1 MLFNLFAIYGIDLM
15 YIALMMGT
23 GLLFNTYTLKTG
35 NNALL
40 NLITGFF
47 IVASTAAI
55 VTTHGITLAWGVWLS
70 LFLMYI
76 KRDVFTLQ
84 SNTITDS
91 TNLKKDYIA
100 AFILFTVC
108 YVSRC
113 MVHYNHENG
122 LSNIPYRDYVFYI
135 NYAEYFF
142 KTGIENKLTSKNLLF
157 DNLQFIEPYRFQDAW
172 PMSIFMALTDFKSI
186 DIYYLLLYPVHFF
199 MASFAM
205 YFVLRQFI
213 PRYSN
218 YLLILLAFL
227 FLFYQS
233 SAFWPYKIGV
243 MMMGLAG
250 YTKLWLHF
258 TCIGTCLYLFKNKQL
273 ELGVGLLTLLF
284 FTVPVTLA
292 IPLFVVTLTI
302 FTTLQSKKINT
313 YYLFLSATFVLYSV
327 YLWIGKGIEKEML
340 QIDSS
345 GISVIGTLKSYIQA
359 ASYKALIVSYI
370 LPSVCVYI
378 AIRYFAK
385 DHTFL
390 DVRYIYIFT
399 MMCICGY
406 IAYILLNNTNDAV
419 QLFANIASPIGAVL
433 SFSGILYALSLIKL
447 KTIRQ
452 IAIFLFTG
460 IAMYEC
466 AVAHIAS
473 EHYARHDITRS
484 YDRQFIEKCREVL
497 HTKTTNPVGIYYPTI
512 GYGIVSEQ
520 HVREIEYNMTLLL
533 GRYYDVVNIKG
544 DSVLFDEKRYK
555 KIDRD
560 WHRMAVNIYAKK
572 NKTSTNK
579 ELDFIVDCKI
589 QYMITYRE
597 QNSLPDWLS
606 HMITDE
612 IKDPKSGLYMYILNP
627 LRGSLDESISV
638 QRL

>member
-1 MLFNLFAIYGIDLM
+1 MLEEILLIYVLDLL
-15 YIALMMGT
+15 YIALMMGL

-55 VTTHGITLAWGVWLS
+55 ITTHGITLAWGVWFV
-70 LFLMYI
+70 LFIMYI
-76 KRDVFTLQ
+76 KRDVFTLH
-84 SNTITDS
+84 SNTIADS
-91 TNLKKDYIA
+91 TNLKKDYII

-108 YVSRC
+108 YISRC
-113 MVHYNHENG
+113 MVHYNYENG

-157 DNLQFIEPYRFQDAW
+157 DSLQFIEPYRFQDAW
-172 PMSIFMALTDFKSI
+172 PMSVFMALTDFKSI
-186 DIYYLLLYPVHFF
+186 DIYYLVLYPVHFF

-213 PRYSN
+213 PRYSSN
-218 YLLILLAFL
+218 LLILLAFL

-233 SAFWPYKIGV
+233 SNLWPYKVGV

-258 TCIGTCLYLFKNKQL
+258 TCIGTCLYLFRNKQL

-292 IPLFVVTLTI
+292 IPLFVVTLMI
-302 FTTLQSKKINT
+302 FTTLQNKKNT
-313 YYLFLSATFVLYSV
+313 YYIFLSATFVLYAV
-327 YLWIGKGIEKEML
+327 YLWIGKGMEKEML

-345 GISVIGTLKSYIQA
+345 GISVTGTLKSYIQA
-359 ASYKALIVSYI
+359 ASYKALIISYI

-390 DVRYIYIFT
+390 DVRYIYIFALL
-399 MMCICGY
+399 CVSGY
-406 IAYILLNNTNDAV
+406 LAYIVLNNTNDAV
-419 QLFANIASPIGAVL
+419 QLFANIASPIGAVV
-433 SFSGILYALSLIKL
+433 SFSGILYAVSLIKHHV
-447 KTIRQ
+447 IRF
-452 IAIFLFTG
+452 IILWVFIG
-460 IAMYEC
+460 IGIYEC
-466 AVAHIAS
+466 GVAHAMS

-484 YDRQFIEKCREVL
+484 YDRHFIEKCREVL
-497 HTKTTNPVGIYYPTI
+497 HKKTTNPVGIYYPTD
-512 GYGIVSEQ
+512 GYGMVSEQ
-520 HVREIEYNMTLLL
+520 HVREIGYNMTLLL

-544 DSVLFDEKRYK
+544 DSVLFDENRYK

-572 NKTSTNK
+572 NKISTNK
-579 ELDFIVDCKI
+579 ELDFIKGCKI
-589 QYMITYRE
+589 QYLITFRE
-597 QNSLPDWLS
+597 RNTLPDWLS
-606 HMITDE
+606 HIITE
-612 IKDPKSGLYMYILNP
+612 ELKDPKSGLYLYILNP
-627 LRGSLDESISV
+627 VRKNLNESESV